1 MSCDGRNLAFVRR
14 VRDVE
19 ALALKDL
26 VPGTLRDIW
35 FGLKYDL
42 SITSAPISTSLTP
55 ESRLGRAIGAISNVI
70 PLWYKL
76 SHVIAH
82 RKYDWLADLSQH
94 FEVVIKKYR
103 TVLSKQATTETS
115 D

>member
-55 ESRLGRAIGAISNVI
+55 ESRPVHAVGAFSNVI

-76 SHVIAH
+76 SHTSLLAKNTIGSQIF
-82 RKYDWLADLSQH
+82 RSTSRWLLKSA
-94 FEVVIKKYR
+94 V
-103 TVLSKQATTETS
+103 
-115 D
+115 